1 MLEYKHN
8 STSRTRLVI
17 GLLITA
23 VGVLYLLDNLDLI
36 YFNLGDIIFSWPM
49 VFTVIGLI
57 IMVNSRN
64 RFFGT
69 ALFLVGL
76 FFLLPKIFPGLSY
89 DSGVIWPIIIII
101 LGLSILLQKRDFWH
115 GGSSR
120 LRRNGKYDTDKID
133 EIAVFG
139 GGEKTIRSDNFQG
152 GNITSIFGGSEID
165 LSNCKLA
172 EGQQLIDVL
181 AIFGGSTLIVPKD
194 WNVVVDVFP
203 IFGGFSK
210 KGNRMFDT
218 DIDKSRTLVIKG
230 VVIFGGGE
238 VKFF

>member
-1 MLEYKHN
+1 MIEHSNK

-36 YFNLGDIIFSWPM
+36 SFNLGNIIFSWPM
-49 VFTVIGLI
+49 VFTVIGFI
-57 IMVNSRN
+57 IMINSRN

-76 FFLLPKIFPGLSY
+76 FFLLPMIIPELHY
-89 DSGVIWPIIIII
+89 DSDVIWPIIIIV
-101 LGLSILLQKRDFWH
+101 LGLSILLQKSNLWH

-165 LSNCKLA
+165 LTNCKLA
-172 EGQQLIDVL
+172 DGQQFIDVL

-218 DIDKSRTLVIKG
+218 DIDKSRTLIIKG